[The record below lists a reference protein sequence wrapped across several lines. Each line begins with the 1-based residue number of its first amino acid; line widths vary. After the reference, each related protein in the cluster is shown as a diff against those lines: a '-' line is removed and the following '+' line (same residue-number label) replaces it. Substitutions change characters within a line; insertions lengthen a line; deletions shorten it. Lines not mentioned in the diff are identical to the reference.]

1 MKSTPL
7 NDVSMLL
14 ETEDIPLAVI
24 DANEGQLEGLP
35 ANPRTVKDGKFRKLM
50 QSIKDRPDMLH
61 LREIIVFPYK
71 ASGTRRFI
79 VIGGNQRR
87 AACLELGH
95 EVIRCKVLRP
105 DTSIDDLKAISVLDN
120 VHAGEWDMDMLA
132 NEGWDTGDLHA
143 WGMDIPK
150 DWADDHHASTG
161 DSSGDGSSDAGIE
174 PPSLKVEIYFEDPDH
189 FADARD
195 KIIDLVNGYNGCK
208 VVM

>member
-1 MKSTPL
+1 
-7 NDVSMLL
+7 MLL
-14 ETEDIPLAVI
+14 ETEDIPLSVI

-132 NEGWDTGDLHA
+132 NEGWDAGDLNA

-150 DWADDHHASTG
+150 DWTEDHHSG
-161 DSSGDGSSDAGIE
+161 SSGEGGDGMGIGDMGL
-174 PPSLKVEIYFEDPDH
+174 PSLKVEIIFEDPDH
-189 FADARD
+189 FADARE
-195 KIIDLVNGYNGCK
+195 KIIELVSGYNGCK